1 MTNKHFV
8 FNDKTIRMLFFRK
21 VVSVMQFMV
30 RILND
35 VEARFTSVERL
46 HQYEKVIISDVLI

>member
-1 MTNKHFV
+1 
-8 FNDKTIRMLFFRK
+8 
-21 VVSVMQFMV
+21 MQFMI

-46 HQYEKVIISDVLI
+46 HQYEKVILVISDALI